1 MNSGLKEAWEKMI
14 LQVLWLIYEQD
25 DTYLGLSFEE
35 SRPLIEKNTS
45 FQEFQRVVT
54 EELPH
59 ANANQMDS
67 VCNSART
74 ACVCLCGL
82 GADV

>member
-1 MNSGLKEAWEKMI
+1 MNSGLKEAWAKMI

-35 SRPLIEKNTS
+35 ARPLIEKNTS
-45 FQEFQRVVT
+45 FQEFQRVVI

-59 ANANQMDS
+59 ANAIQMDS
-67 VCNSART
+67 VCSSART
-74 ACVCLCGL
+74 ACVCQC
-82 GADV
+82 